1 MALSGK
7 VAIVTGA
14 GQGLGKGISDV
25 LLKNGAKVVLLDR
38 NETAGKSA
46 RADCAKKYGGDRVIF
61 FPCDVTSDEHLK
73 DAFQKT
79 IEKFGRIDIV
89 CNNAGIVDETN
100 WEKMVEI
107 NLSGVVKGT
116 YLALQYMK
124 KENGGSGGV
133 IVNTASIAGIGPLL
147 LLPVYTATKHGVIGF
162 TRAMADASKASGY
175 GVRLNALCPTYVNTP
190 LMEYMTNERMTGQF
204 SHLKPHCMEFQK
216 TFGML
221 EAPVVAEAIL
231 QLVADEEINGA
242 ALVVTK
248 HGTTYADFPELLK
261 DLPMTACP

>member
-14 GQGLGKGISDV
+14 GQGLGKGISDI

-46 RADCAKKYGGDRVIF
+46 RADCAKKYGGDCVIF
-61 FPCDVTSDEHLK
+61 CPCDVTSDEHMK

-107 NLSGVVKGT
+107 NLSGVVRGT

-133 IVNTASIAGIGPLL
+133 VVNTASIAGMEPFL

-175 GVRLNALCPTYVNTP
+175 GVRLNAVCPTLINTP
-190 LMEYMTNERMTGQF
+190 LMECMTIDSLTGQL
-204 SHLKPHCMEFQK
+204 SHLAPYCLEFQEK
-216 TFGML
+216 LGML
-221 EAPVVAEAIL
+221 EVPVVAEAVL
-231 QLVADEEINGA
+231 QLVADEEKNGA
-242 ALVVTK
+242 AIMVTK
-248 HGTTYADFPELLK
+248 HGTTCADFPQLLK
-261 DLPMTACP
+261 DLPKTARP